1 MKLGGKVAIVSGGG
15 GGGNGEAIVQCLA
28 EEGADVVVV
37 DISADAGRKSAD
49 KVKALGRKALAI
61 EADVTDSKQTAR
73 VVEETIDTFGK
84 IDILVNVVGGIG
96 KTSQASTSSQ
106 FIDQKEEAWDETFA
120 INVKT
125 QVLMCLAVVPHF
137 LKQKS
142 GKIVN
147 ISSEN
152 GQICV
157 PSKMIYSVAKA
168 GVNHFTRLLAVEL
181 AEHNINVNCVVPG
194 MVHTP
199 TVERGVT
206 RMLQTRPEF
215 KGMSIA
221 DYFEKFRTYRVLMKK
236 EIWPEDVGRA
246 VAFLVS
252 EDARMITGHC
262 LVVDGGSTLGG
273 ADIHG

>member
-125 QVLMCLAVVPHF
+125 QSTT
-137 LKQKS
+137 KQ
-142 GKIVN
+142 
-147 ISSEN
+147 
-152 GQICV
+152 
-157 PSKMIYSVAKA
+157 
-168 GVNHFTRLLAVEL
+168 
-181 AEHNINVNCVVPG
+181 
-194 MVHTP
+194 
-199 TVERGVT
+199 
-206 RMLQTRPEF
+206 
-215 KGMSIA
+215 
-221 DYFEKFRTYRVLMKK
+221 
-236 EIWPEDVGRA
+236 
-246 VAFLVS
+246 
-252 EDARMITGHC
+252 
-262 LVVDGGSTLGG
+262 
-273 ADIHG
+273 

>member
-1 MKLGGKVAIVSGGG
+1 MKLEGKVAIVSGGG

-37 DISADAGRKSAD
+37 DISAEAARKSAD
-49 KVKALGRKALAI
+49 KVKTLGRKALPI
-61 EADVTDSKQTAR
+61 EADVTDSKQIAR
-73 VVEETIDTFGK
+73 LVQETIDTFGK
-84 IDILVNVVGGIG
+84 IDILVNVVGGEAR
-96 KTSQASTSSQ
+96 KARTSSR
-106 FIDQKEEAWDETFA
+106 FIDQEEEVWDATFA

-125 QVLMCLAVVPHF
+125 QVLMCQAVVPHF
-137 LKQKS
+137 LKQNS
-142 GKIVN
+142 GKVVN

-157 PSKMIYSVAKA
+157 SSKMIYSVAKA
-168 GVNHFTRLLAVEL
+168 SVNHFTRLLAVEL

-199 TVERGVT
+199 AVERGVT

-221 DYFEKFRTYRVLMKK
+221 EYFEKFRTYRILMKK
-236 EIWPEDVGRA
+236 EIWPEDIGRA

-262 LVVDGGSTLGG
+262 LVIDGGSTLGG